1 MDYKWT
7 DTQTIQSYLDA
18 VGKIRI
24 GGNDEISEN
33 SAQLYENEAVFEI
46 TTILSIGWDG
56 INTLAAADVSDDLK
70 RLAAKLTASRLG
82 VARAGGTQG
91 KLPEWIHEFR
101 RDVYQQARFMVI
113 NKETTEIKGATP
125 RDIPISKILIHVK
138 QRDEVRR
145 VESS

>member
-18 VGKIRI
+18 VGSIKI
-24 GGNDEISEN
+24 GGDAEISEN

-46 TTILSIGWDG
+46 VTILSIAWQG
-56 INTLAAADVSDDLK
+56 IQQLGVADISDDLK

-82 VARAGGTQG
+82 VARVGGTQG
-91 KLPEWIHEFR
+91 QLPQWVHEFR
-101 RDVYQQARFMVI
+101 RDVFQQARFMVI
-113 NKETTEIKGATP
+113 NKDTTEIKGATA
-125 RDIPISKILIHVK
+125 RDITMGEILLKVK
-138 QRDEVRR
+138 QREEIRR

>member
-18 VGKIRI
+18 VGNIRI
-24 GGNDEISEN
+24 GGNSEISEN

-46 TTILSIGWDG
+46 TTILSIGWEG
-56 INTLAAADVSDDLK
+56 IEGLATADISDDLK

-82 VARAGGTQG
+82 VARVGGTQG
-91 KLPEWIHEFR
+91 QLPEWIHEFR

-113 NKETTEIKGATP
+113 NNKTTEIQGATV
-125 RDIPISKILIHVK
+125 RDIPIGEILMLVK
-138 QRDEVRR
+138 QREEVRR
-145 VESS
+145 VDSA

>member
-18 VGKIRI
+18 VGSIRI
-24 GGNDEISEN
+24 GGNSEISEN

-46 TTILSIGWDG
+46 KTILSIGWEG
-56 INTLAAADVSDDLK
+56 IEGLAAADISDDLK

-82 VARAGGTQG
+82 VARVGGTQG
-91 KLPEWIHEFR
+91 QLPEWIHEFR

-113 NKETTEIKGATP
+113 NNKTTEIKGATV
-125 RDIPISKILIHVK
+125 RDIPLGEILMHVK

-145 VESS
+145 VESA

>member
-1 MDYKWT
+1 MTK
-7 DTQTIQSYLDA
+7 
-18 VGKIRI
+18 
-24 GGNDEISEN
+24 ISEN

-56 INTLAAADVSDDLK
+56 IPTLAAANISDDLK

-82 VARAGGTQG
+82 VARVGGTQG
-91 KLPEWIHEFR
+91 QLPQWVHEFR

-113 NKETTEIKGATP
+113 NKDTTEITGATP
-125 RDIPISKILIHVK
+125 RDIPLGEILMHVK
-138 QRDEVRR
+138 QREEIRR

>member
-7 DTQTIQSYLDA
+7 DTQMIQSYLDA
-18 VGKIRI
+18 VGSIRI
-24 GGNDEISEN
+24 GGDSEISEN

-46 TTILSIGWDG
+46 TTILSIGWEG
-56 INTLAAADVSDDLK
+56 IETLAAGDVSDDLK

-82 VARAGGTQG
+82 VARVGGTQG
-91 KLPEWIHEFR
+91 QLPQWVHEFR

-113 NKETTEIKGATP
+113 NAETTQLKGATL
-125 RDIPISKILIHVK
+125 RDISIDKRLLRVK

>member
-18 VGKIRI
+18 VGSIRI
-24 GGNDEISEN
+24 GENDAISEN

-46 TTILSIGWDG
+46 VTILSIAWQG
-56 INTLAAADVSDDLK
+56 IQQLGAADISDDLK

-82 VARAGGTQG
+82 VARVGGTQG
-91 KLPEWIHEFR
+91 QLPQWVHEFR
-101 RDVYQQARFMVI
+101 RDVFQQARFMVI
-113 NKETTEIKGATP
+113 NNETTEIKGATR
-125 RDIPISKILIHVK
+125 RDLPISKILMRVK
-138 QRDEVRR
+138 QREEIRR